1 MNEPPHDS
9 TVAVSPAAGSRFLL
23 IACQAGAEEGVFL
36 MQQLMLPQLSRGA
49 WRRGVVTFRLPEGI
63 SINEAAELPF
73 ARITIE
79 SLGQVT
85 GDSITA
91 LADAAAATAPSPPDQ
106 VHVWQRTW
114 PAPWKVRA
122 GVPEST
128 SPSAAEL
135 HARIASQL
143 GCPQVSTG
151 TELVAG
157 SIAARG
163 ERVLDI
169 VIDSPD
175 RAWLGWH
182 TAAQPASCWPGG
194 IYHGQLPEEAISRAW
209 LKLDEAIAVFEIPV
223 HAGQRAC
230 ELGAAPGGA
239 SQRLLSLGLSVVG
252 IDPAAIDPRVAE
264 HPRFEHWQMRAR
276 DVRLRQL
283 RSFEWLVTDM
293 NIDPS
298 STMDA
303 LERAAM
309 APGNQLQGIIATLK
323 LPQWQRA
330 ADLPQWLDRFRRWGF
345 VPHARQL
352 SCGGRELCVVA
363 QRPS

>member
-9 TVAVSPAAGSRFLL
+9 TAAVSSTAGSRFLL
-23 IACQAGAEEGVFL
+23 MACQAGAEEGVFV

-49 WRRGVVTFRLPEGI
+49 WRRGVVTFRLPDGL
-63 SINEAAELPF
+63 SINEAAQLPF

-85 GDSITA
+85 GDSVVE
-91 LADAAAATAPSPPDQ
+91 LADAAAAAAPTPPDR
-106 VHVWQRTW
+106 VHVWQREV
-114 PAPWKVRA
+114 PAPWKARA
-122 GVPEST
+122 GVQESP
-128 SPSAAEL
+128 SPSAVEL
-135 HARIASQL
+135 HARIATQL
-143 GCPQVSTG
+143 GCPQASTG

-169 VIDSPD
+169 VIDSPG

-182 TAAQPASCWPGG
+182 KANRPASCWPGG
-194 IYHGQLPEEAISRAW
+194 IYHVQLPDDAVSRAW
-209 LKLDEAIAVFEIPV
+209 LKLDEAITVFEIPL

-239 SQRLLSLGLSVVG
+239 SQRLLTEGLEVVG
-252 IDPAAIDPRVAE
+252 IDPAAIDPRVAA

-276 DVRLRQL
+276 DVRLRQF
-283 RSFEWLVTDM
+283 RGFDWLVTDM

-303 LERAAM
+303 LERVAT
-309 APGNQLQGIIATLK
+309 APGNRLQGIIATLK

-345 VPHARQL
+345 VPQARQL
-352 SCGGRELCVVA
+352 SSGGRELCVIA
-363 QRPS
+363 RRPS